1 MSSGASGDRKRTPDE
16 FLTRP
21 DLEELLKE
29 MKTECTNSIAGVME
43 NALRKADANYQARF
57 FKIESELMEL
67 KARVAQ
73 LEGWKPE
80 VERQTS
86 AMRQAVAMAED
97 KVPVAS
103 ALDQEDFEKDPDLT
117 IIRARAMDA
126 ITPSSLLD
134 ALGEIVDAMSLEKN
148 QYEIKGKELDKVYVI
163 KFKGATG
170 LAARRARKFLSLQRD
185 SDGWKN
191 FFAKT
196 PDGADTRVYLDGD
209 KNRKQIRKEVLSRKL
224 QRVLKEK
231 YPNNEFF
238 NRKRD
243 ATISSDW
250 VPLAR
255 VVVPDP
261 DTFRVE
267 WNLKRATELSIDR
280 AAVDEA
286 FKIAA
291 ADRDETISW
300 G

>member
-134 ALGEIVDAMSLEKN
+134 ALGEIVRGGEDARWRVGTLSRALEALAIDGGDSSPGESSPGDSSPGESPGTDPPLLLADVVALPGTEGAPVLDADLHVAARAAKATRGLVPGEIAEATEQRQGDAPRHLAQRGLGGRGRGGHGRRLEKRSS
-148 QYEIKGKELDKVYVI
+148 VI
-163 KFKGATG
+163 HQHAGCSPSNRSG
-170 LAARRARKFLSLQRD
+170 PQRR
-185 SDGWKN
+185 G
-191 FFAKT
+191 
-196 PDGADTRVYLDGD
+196 
-209 KNRKQIRKEVLSRKL
+209 
-224 QRVLKEK
+224 
-231 YPNNEFF
+231 
-238 NRKRD
+238 
-243 ATISSDW
+243 
-250 VPLAR
+250 
-255 VVVPDP
+255 
-261 DTFRVE
+261 
-267 WNLKRATELSIDR
+267 
-280 AAVDEA
+280 
-286 FKIAA
+286 
-291 ADRDETISW
+291 
-300 G
+300 